1 MYSFILRFGMSGSAM
16 RRFRVSISRST
27 MRSSSAFER
36 DSPMDFTSS
45 RNSFDCPNPPCDPI
59 ASSRPIVFNC
69 SILVLVSVIG
79 GIGIGDL
86 DREW

>member
-1 MYSFILRFGMSGSAM
+1 
-16 RRFRVSISRST
+16 

-69 SILVLVSVIG
+69 SIFWLFSG
-79 GIGIGDL
+79 FSDAW
-86 DREW
+86 DRDQGFGSCGTRVVWGKSQVWGFWEL